1 MIRDIR
7 WAYEIGFKRGWKVG
21 HRRGRDANLVGYNAG
36 LDFDAVSNVNEE
48 PLIQPNLVK
57 GFSSDPVSFDTE
69 SAKERKPETYAEYL
83 WRERTE
89 ELKFNDLETEVECPH
104 VASGLISETD
114 GILEVMD
121 FDYCPWCGEKL

>member
-89 ELKFNDLETEVECPH
+89 ELKSNDLETEVCNVHQDFADALAMNYFALSFCPK
-104 VASGLISETD
+104 
-114 GILEVMD
+114 
-121 FDYCPWCGEKL
+121 CGEKL

>member
-7 WAYEIGFKRGWKVG
+7 WAYELGFKRGWKVG
-21 HRRGRDANLVGYNAG
+21 HRRGLNANLVGYNAG
-36 LDFDAVSNVNEE
+36 LDFDAVPNVNEE

-83 WRERTE
+83 WREQTE
-89 ELKFNDLETEVECPH
+89 ELKSNDLEIKVCNVHQDFADALAMNHFALSFCPK
-104 VASGLISETD
+104 
-114 GILEVMD
+114 
-121 FDYCPWCGEKL
+121 CGEKL

>member
-1 MIRDIR
+1 M
-7 WAYEIGFKRGWKVG
+7 
-21 HRRGRDANLVGYNAG
+21 
-36 LDFDAVSNVNEE
+36 
-48 PLIQPNLVK
+48 
-57 GFSSDPVSFDTE
+57 SSETDPVSFDTE

-83 WRERTE
+83 WREQTE
-89 ELKFNDLETEVECPH
+89 ELKPNDLKTEVECPH